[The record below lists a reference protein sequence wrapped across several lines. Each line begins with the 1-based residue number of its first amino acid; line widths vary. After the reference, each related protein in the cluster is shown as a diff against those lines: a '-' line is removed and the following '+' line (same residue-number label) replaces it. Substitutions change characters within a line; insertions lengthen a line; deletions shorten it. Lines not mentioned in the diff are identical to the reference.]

1 MSTIKKHN
9 KAMSNTL
16 HTKKAE
22 REYYSLAYLA
32 SKLKENG
39 VDMTAVDLSAW
50 FQAHGFLTSSGLAT
64 ESCKASGLL
73 EVIEVIEEIDE
84 DSSSFTS
91 LCMPLVAGE
100 LSVKR
105 LVELI
110 STDLKK

>member
-16 HTKKAE
+16 DTEKAE

-39 VDMTAVDLSAW
+39 VDMSAVSLSAW
-50 FQAHGFLTSSGLAT
+50 FKSHGFLTACGLAT

-73 EVIEVIEEIDE
+73 EVIEVVEEID
-84 DSSSFTS
+84 DYSLSVTS
-91 LCMPLVAGE
+91 LCMPLVTGE

>member
-9 KAMSNTL
+9 KAMSNTSYI
-16 HTKKAE
+16 KKGE
-22 REYYSLAYLA
+22 RKYYSLSYLA
-32 SKLKENG
+32 CELKENG
-39 VDMTAVDLSAW
+39 VDMSDVSLSAW

-73 EVIEVIEEIDE
+73 EVIEVIEEVDE
-84 DSSSFTS
+84 DSSSVTT
-91 LCMPLVAGE
+91 LCMPLVTGE

>member
-9 KAMSNTL
+9 KAMSNTSQ
-16 HTKKAE
+16 TEKAE
-22 REYYSLAYLA
+22 RKYYSLAYLA
-32 SKLKENG
+32 GKLKENG
-39 VDMTAVDLSAW
+39 VNMSAVSLSAW
-50 FQAHGFLTSSGLAT
+50 FKSHGFLTACGLAT

-73 EVIEVIEEIDE
+73 EVIEVVDEIDNY
-84 DSSSFTS
+84 SLSFTS